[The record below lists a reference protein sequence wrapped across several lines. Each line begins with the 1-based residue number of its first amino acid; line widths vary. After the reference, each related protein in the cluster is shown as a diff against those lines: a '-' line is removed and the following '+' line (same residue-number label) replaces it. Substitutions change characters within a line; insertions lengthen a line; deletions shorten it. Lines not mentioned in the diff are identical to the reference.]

1 MNKKAFGALDCR
13 LIRRE
18 LRTGGATRT
27 GEMLACRSN
36 GEWFD
41 LS

>member
-1 MNKKAFGALDCR
+1 
-13 LIRRE
+13 
-18 LRTGGATRT
+18 LRGGRATRT

-36 GEWFD
+36 GEWYD